1 MEAVLLSFRLGSKV
15 LTLTRPLTLTSIA
28 VHYYI
33 NDLILRKIKF
43 LEPEKTIV
51 PHT

>member
-15 LTLTRPLTLTSIA
+15 LTLTRPLTLTIIA

-33 NDLILRKIKF
+33 NDF
-43 LEPEKTIV
+43 N
-51 PHT
+51 